1 LTSGDAGTM
10 NPDQDKGGSSP
21 TPGELLKK
29 IKDYYPHH
37 PDLMKD
43 LSVGAIWEYHIRGPT
58 LEGYERIVFHLK
70 KLAESRLELG
80 VGPAPETPD
89 LILYFTEEAILE
101 LISSSH
107 DAVTYY
113 ANYSRIMKEG
123 SGTRDLDYKVNKSKM
138 SLWRV
143 GYREWAKRY
152 SFMDQVGEKEL
163 K

>member
-1 LTSGDAGTM
+1 MD
-10 NPDQDKGGSSP
+10 SSL

-43 LSVGAIWEYHIRGPT
+43 LSVGAIWEYRIRGPT

-70 KLAESRLELG
+70 KLAEGRLELG
-80 VGPAPETPD
+80 VGPAPETSD
-89 LILYFTEEAILE
+89 LILYFTEEAIME
-101 LISSSH
+101 LITSSP

-113 ANYSRIMKEG
+113 TNYSKIMKEG
-123 SGTRDLDYKVNKSKM
+123 SGTRDLDYKVNKSII

>member
-1 LTSGDAGTM
+1 M
-10 NPDQDKGGSSP
+10 NPDRDKMDSSF

-43 LSVGAIWEYHIRGPT
+43 LSVGATWEYHVRGPT

-89 LILYFTEEAILE
+89 LILYFTEEAIME
-101 LISSSH
+101 LISSSP
-107 DAVTYY
+107 DAASYY
-113 ANYSRIMKEG
+113 ANYSKIMKEG
-123 SGTRDLDYKVNKSKM
+123 SGMRDLDYKVNKSKM

-152 SFMDQVGEKEL
+152 SFMDQIGEKEL